1 MAESELHREL
11 KRVACRWLWE
21 LGYAAIADEVE
32 VPGVGVVDVAAAGKW
47 RRYNPRRAEFER
59 TPQVDR
65 HHVVF
70 VECKAMRAD
79 FLRDQGRQQQF
90 SFALAEREQQ
100 LRMRRRRRP
109 RHASPALGKFDTCLI
124 RPHAHLHYLLTARS
138 VLKVEEIP
146 RRWGWMVFD
155 GATLRVVRKPA
166 WQEVACVDGMEAAIA
181 RSLTARRMQTWMQH
195 QPFARDCRPGALEA
209 VDGSTEGAGSSFGG
223 RRLSAAGS
231 A

>member
-11 KRVACRWLWE
+11 KRVACRWLWGQ
-21 LGYAAIADEVE
+21 GYAAIADEVE
-32 VPGVGVVDVAAAGKW
+32 VPGVGIVDVAGAGKW

-100 LRMRRRRRP
+100 LRMRRRRPP

-146 RRWGWMVFD
+146 RRWGWMVYD
-155 GATLRVVRKPA
+155 GATLRVIRKPA
-166 WQEVACVDGMEAAIA
+166 WQEVARVEGMEAAIA
-181 RSLTARRMQTWMQH
+181 RSLTARRMQAWLRH
-195 QPFARDCRPGALEA
+195 PSFDRNGGAEELEA
-209 VDGSTEGAGSSFGG
+209 VGCSADATGHSPGGSRF
-223 RRLSAAGS
+223 SAAGS